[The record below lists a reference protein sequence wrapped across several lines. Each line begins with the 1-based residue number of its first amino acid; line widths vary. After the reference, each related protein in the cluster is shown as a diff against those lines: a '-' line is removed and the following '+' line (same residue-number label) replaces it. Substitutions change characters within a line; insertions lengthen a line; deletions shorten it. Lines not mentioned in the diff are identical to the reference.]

1 MKRLYLYQI
10 KNQILDSNCVVLS
23 SFSHTLA
30 LNSVNIMN
38 KKIISDR
45 IHLVNYRKG
54 DLGTTNFLK
63 NLFLFLKENI
73 SLRYKILD
81 ESLVEDKK
89 NIFKISYCLRSI
101 INQGK
106 RIIFSIYKDE
116 QGKVSILVNEAI
128 PSLIQL
134 YKSANWLERENFD
147 MFGLIYK
154 NHSDLRRILTD
165 YGFIGAPFR
174 KDFPLIGYKELSYN
188 IENGS
193 VNYKKI
199 SLLQEYRNFEFGNP
213 WKNNN

>member
-1 MKRLYLYQI
+1 MKRVYLFQI
-10 KNQILDSNCVVLS
+10 KNQILDSTCVLLF
-23 SFSHTLA
+23 SFSNTMA

-38 KKIISDR
+38 KKSMNDR
-45 IHLVNYRKG
+45 IHLVNHRKG

-63 NLFLFLKENI
+63 ILFLFLKETMHT
-73 SLRYKILD
+73 RYKILD

-89 NIFKISYCLRSI
+89 NMLKISYCLRSI

-106 RIIFSIYKDE
+106 RIVFSLYKDE
-116 QGKVSILVNEAI
+116 QGKVSVLVNEAI
-128 PSLIQL
+128 PSLIRV
-134 YKSANWLERENFD
+134 YNSANWLERENFD

-154 NHSDLRRILTD
+154 NHVDLRRILTD
-165 YGFIGAPFR
+165 YGFVGAPFR

-199 SLLQEYRNFEFGNP
+199 SLLQEYRNFDFGNP
-213 WKNNN
+213 WK